1 MLPSRSRLE
10 GWNPDSLTSTGP
22 AVNAGG
28 EAVERAVD
36 TINNNVKIMP
46 ETKAWSGEAHD
57 AAADMF
63 ERAHR
68 QTQRFSDYTSAIA
81 KALGEA
87 AGEIART
94 RKALLDNA
102 DEIDRGELA
111 VSDAWVVLIDSAPM
125 SAEKVAQLMEQVKID
140 QGIINNLLLAV
151 GAADDGTADKIAAA
165 AQPFGFVMPDPNS
178 ALGMMLPG
186 QSRPVDDVPNPAEP
200 LGLFQQ
206 NVMRGEDMA
215 LNVRETTTRYNEDDQ
230 FEKTLIMQDGSKHVI
245 TEYQENYAYGV
256 PDMVTDEHWD
266 ADGNWISKTS
276 TTKLDDGSTRTLIQ
290 FADGTQFIGTEAADG
305 HRTGE
310 FTLPDGRRGTLP
322 PDSQFFTMDAPTAVG
337 GVLTGLEAH
346 TARGGRLPMVSMN
359 AIDDIKAGAK
369 FGGPALGVLST
380 IWNMGTAETAYDRCV
395 AGFAGG
401 FEVVGDFAGGAVGT
415 GVGGLFSPGA
425 QAVTVPAF
433 AVGGAYLGGRWMSQL
448 GEKVAVAFCE

>member
-1 MLPSRSRLE
+1 VLPSRSRLE
-10 GWNPDSLTSTGP
+10 SWNPDSLTFSGP
-22 AVNAGG
+22 AVKAAG
-28 EAVERAVD
+28 ESVEQAVD
-36 TINNNVKIMP
+36 RINNNIKIMP

-57 AAADMF
+57 AASDMF
-63 ERAHR
+63 DRAHK
-68 QTQRFSDYTSAIA
+68 QTQSFSDYTSAIG
-81 KALGEA
+81 KALSEA
-87 AGEIART
+87 ASEIART
-94 RKALLDNA
+94 RKALLDKA
-102 DEIDRGELA
+102 DEIDRGELS
-111 VSDAWVVLIDSAPM
+111 VSDAWVVLIDPAPM
-125 SAEKVAQLMEQVKID
+125 SAEKVDQLMEQVKIE

-151 GAADDGTADKIAAA
+151 GAADDGTANKIAAA
-165 AQPFGFVMPDPNS
+165 AQPFGFVLPAPNDL
-178 ALGMMLPG
+178 LGMMLPG
-186 QSRPVDDVPNPAEP
+186 QSRPVDDVPNPTDP

-230 FEKTLIMQDGSKHVI
+230 FEKTLVMQDSSKHVV

-266 ADGNWISKTS
+266 AEGNWISKTS
-276 TTKLDDGSTRTLIQ
+276 TTKLDDGSTQTLIH

-310 FTLPDGRRGTLP
+310 FMLPDGRRGTLP
-322 PDSQFFTMDAPTAVG
+322 PNSPFFTVDAPSAVG
-337 GVLTGLEAH
+337 GVLTGLDAH
-346 TARGGRLPMVSMN
+346 TTRGGRLPGVSMD

-369 FGGPALGVLST
+369 FGGPALGVLTT

-401 FEVVGDFAGGAVGT
+401 FGVVGDFAGGAVGT
-415 GVGGLFSPGA
+415 GIGSLAPPGA
-425 QAVTVPAF
+425 QAVTVPAA
-433 AVGGAYLGGRWMSQL
+433 AVGGAYLGGRWMSRI